1 VTPSG
6 GDSVI
11 VEFGGEVFRW
21 EARLDSD
28 WYFVA
33 LPLDLSDAIRETQT
47 YRRGFGGVRVEATIG
62 ASTWRTSVFP
72 QSDGAYVLPLKR
84 AVREREGIAPTA
96 IVLVE
101 LSVLDA

>member
-1 VTPSG
+1 M
-6 GDSVI
+6 I
-11 VEFGGEVFRW
+11 VEFEGAVFRW

-33 LPLDLSDAIRETQT
+33 LPLELSAAVRETQT

-84 AVREREGIAPTA
+84 AVRESEGIAPDG
-96 IVLVE
+96 IVLVH
-101 LSVLDA
+101 LSVIDA